1 MFGRCG
7 ATVFNADRIAHRALF
22 RNTSS
27 YRKLITRF
35 GKVILNKRGGIDRE
49 KLAAIGFA
57 DARNERDMC
66 AIIHPQVFAYL
77 RRNIRMC
84 RKKNPRR
91 AIVVEAPLLIESG
104 LFRSMDT
111 VIVVRA
117 GLPQQRRRAAER
129 SMSVEQFRRR
139 VRFQMPLR
147 EKITYADYVIDNRGT
162 LKYTE
167 RQVRDISKQLN
178 IRKVYG
184 NKH

>member
-117 GLPQQRRRAAER
+117 ALPQQRQRAVVKRKMTAD
-129 SMSVEQFRRR
+129 QFRRR
-139 VRFQMPLR
+139 IRLQMPLR
-147 EKITYADYVIDNRGT
+147 EKIKCADYIIDNRGT
-162 LKYTE
+162 L
-167 RQVRDISKQLN
+167 
-178 IRKVYG
+178 
-184 NKH
+184 